1 MKVTTLGIDLAKSI
15 FRLHG
20 VDARGVA
27 VLRRQLTR
35 QQLLPFLAKLSPCL
49 VGMEAGPGA
58 HFWAREIGKLGH
70 EARLI
75 SPHFVKPYVKSNKN
89 DANDA
94 EAICEAVGRP
104 SMRFVPNKNTS
115 QQDVQ
120 ALHRIRAQLIKWR
133 TALANEIRGLLAEY
147 GIVVNR
153 GIAPLRRMLPVIL
166 EDAENGLSGLFREM
180 LVEMA
185 ERLRVLDE
193 RLRQYDLRVARVFG
207 QDERCHRLAQ
217 VEGVGPL
224 IATALVAAVGNAHD
238 FKSGREL
245 SAWLGLVPRQH
256 SSGGKTVLLGI
267 SKRGDRYLRTLFIHG
282 ARSAVR
288 TVERRKDL
296 RSVSIS
302 RLKGRKGPKRGCGR
316 ARESQRARAVGAT
329 HQGGELSNNAVFRP
343 HPPSWLRDDGRK
355 TAIYQPEIAQAVFDD
370 DGEPVRPALSKPE
383 LRRGPRGHMSDEV
396 ESVRIPSGPGVSKSH
411 PSKRP
416 DICEQPILSIKRQPC
431 AEAGSIYAST
441 VEGAAEPMY

>member
-70 EARLI
+70 EARLM

-120 ALHRIRAQLIKWR
+120 ALHRIRSQLIKWR

-147 GIVVNR
+147 GIVVTR

-185 ERLRVLDE
+185 GRLRLLE
-193 RLRQYDLRVARVFG
+193 GRLRQYDLRVARVFG

-224 IATALVAAVGNAHD
+224 IATALVAAVGNAHE

-288 TVERRKDL
+288 TVESRKDL

-302 RLKGRKGPKRGCGR
+302 RLKCRQGPNVAAVALANRNARVLWALLTKGESYRTTPFSARMPK
-316 ARESQRARAVGAT
+316 
-329 HQGGELSNNAVFRP
+329 L
-343 HPPSWLRDDGRK
+343 
-355 TAIYQPEIAQAVFDD
+355 
-370 DGEPVRPALSKPE
+370 
-383 LRRGPRGHMSDEV
+383 
-396 ESVRIPSGPGVSKSH
+396 
-411 PSKRP
+411 
-416 DICEQPILSIKRQPC
+416 
-431 AEAGSIYAST
+431 
-441 VEGAAEPMY
+441 VEGRRAE

>member
-1 MKVTTLGIDLAKSI
+1 MKVTTLGIDLAKST

-20 VDARGVA
+20 VDARGVT

-35 QQLLPFLAKLSPCL
+35 RQLLPFLAKLSPCL

-58 HFWAREIGKLGH
+58 HFWTREIGKLGH
-70 EARLI
+70 EARLM

-133 TALANEIRGLLAEY
+133 TALANELRGLLAEY
-147 GIVVNR
+147 GIVVTR

-166 EDAENGLSGLFREM
+166 EDPENGLSGLFREM

-185 ERLRVLDE
+185 ERLRILDE
-193 RLRQYDLRVARVFG
+193 RIRQYDLRVARVFD

-224 IATALVAAVGNAHD
+224 IATALVAAVGNAHE

-267 SKRGDRYLRTLFIHG
+267 SKRGDRYLRTLLIHG

-288 TVERRKDL
+288 TVERRTDL

-302 RLKGRKGPKRGCGR
+302 RLKGRQGPNVAAVALANRNARVLWALLTKG
-316 ARESQRARAVGAT
+316 ESYRTTPFSA
-329 HQGGELSNNAVFRP
+329 
-343 HPPSWLRDDGRK
+343 
-355 TAIYQPEIAQAVFDD
+355 
-370 DGEPVRPALSKPE
+370 
-383 LRRGPRGHMSDEV
+383 
-396 ESVRIPSGPGVSKSH
+396 RIPQVG
-411 PSKRP
+411 
-416 DICEQPILSIKRQPC
+416 
-431 AEAGSIYAST
+431 
-441 VEGAAEPMY
+441 